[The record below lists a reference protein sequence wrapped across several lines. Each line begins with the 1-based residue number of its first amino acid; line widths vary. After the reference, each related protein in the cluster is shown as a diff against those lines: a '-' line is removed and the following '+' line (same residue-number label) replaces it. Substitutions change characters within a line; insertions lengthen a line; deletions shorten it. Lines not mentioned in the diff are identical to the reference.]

1 MAEPAFQGKTVLI
14 TGADGGLGRCL
25 VAGFAQAG
33 ARVIA
38 ATRDGRAVES
48 AAAAIALQIDVT
60 DPASI
65 KKAAEA
71 AGAVDI
77 LVNNAGVNGNG
88 RMFGPNAVKDAAA
101 EMAVNYFGMMNMVH
115 AFAPGMQARR
125 SGAIVNIL
133 SILAHANLPLCATYS
148 ASKAAAWSLTQA
160 ARAELARFGIRVH
173 AIFPP
178 VLDTAMASHIP
189 GPKMSPQDA
198 AIEILEALREGRED
212 AFLGAAKDGYARVR
226 ENPKAVEAAMAS
238 RLPS

>member
-1 MAEPAFQGKTVLI
+1 MSDGEHAFHGKTVLV

-25 VAGFAQAG
+25 VAAFGTAG

-38 ATRDGRAVES
+38 ATRHGRA
-48 AAAAIALQIDVT
+48 APGAQALALDVT
-60 DPASI
+60 DPAAI
-65 KKAAEA
+65 ETAAKM

-88 RMFGPNAVKDAAA
+88 RMFAPGAVADAEA
-101 EMAVNYFGMMNMVH
+101 EMAVNYFGTLNMIR
-115 AFAPGMQARR
+115 AFAPLMRERGRGVIA
-125 SGAIVNIL
+125 NIL

-178 VLDTAMASHIP
+178 VLDTAMAAHIP
-189 GPKMSPQDA
+189 GPKMSPDDA
-198 AIEILEALREGRED
+198 AAEILQALREGRED

-226 ENPKAVEAAMAS
+226 EDPKAVEAAMAS
-238 RLPS
+238 RLPK